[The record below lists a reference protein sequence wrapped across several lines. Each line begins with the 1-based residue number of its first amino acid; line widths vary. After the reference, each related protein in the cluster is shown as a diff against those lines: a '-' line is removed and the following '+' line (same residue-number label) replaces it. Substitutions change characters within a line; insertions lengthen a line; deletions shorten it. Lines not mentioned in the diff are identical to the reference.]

1 VSDKTQPSAEQRF
14 LEKLKAREAVRGAEP
29 TWIAARRQAAAA
41 RFEAIGFPGRRVEQ
55 WKYTDVRRIR
65 DGEFALAD
73 DADFSP
79 AQAAALTLPIEA
91 IRLSFVDGVF
101 APELSDTGAL
111 PAGASVEPLTRALAD
126 NHEAVGAVLGRL
138 TGVEFSPFAA
148 LNTAF
153 AEEGAVIRLAP
164 GTVVETPILLQF
176 LSRAGE
182 RPVMSH
188 PRVLIQA
195 GARSQATVL
204 EHYVGDPTA
213 ANFTNVVAEA
223 ILERGALLT
232 HYTLQESPLD
242 DLLVRSLQVEQGR
255 DSRFTS
261 FTVNLGGALVRNDL
275 VADLN
280 AQGAEANYYGL
291 FFAQGRQHVD
301 NHTLVNHNAPLT
313 FSNENYK
320 GVLDD
325 RARGVFNG
333 KVVVKRDSQQ
343 IEAHQSN
350 ANLLLSDRAEIDTKP
365 ELEIYADD
373 VKCSHG
379 ATTGQ
384 LDEDA
389 VFALRAR
396 GIDAQ
401 TARGLLTLAFAGE
414 VMEKVELDA
423 VAERVELTVAGKL
436 PERFNLGGLV
446 EAALLDEQAFEEASG
461 HDRND

>member
-1 VSDKTQPSAEQRF
+1 
-14 LEKLKAREAVRGAEP
+14 
-29 TWIAARRQAAAA
+29 
-41 RFEAIGFPGRRVEQ
+41 
-55 WKYTDVRRIR
+55 
-65 DGEFALAD
+65 
-73 DADFSP
+73 
-79 AQAAALTLPIEA
+79 
-91 IRLSFVDGVF
+91 
-101 APELSDTGAL
+101 
-111 PAGASVEPLTRALAD
+111 
-126 NHEAVGAVLGRL
+126 VL
-138 TGVEFSPFAA
+138 
-148 LNTAF
+148 
-153 AEEGAVIRLAP
+153 
-164 GTVVETPILLQF
+164 
-176 LSRAGE
+176 
-182 RPVMSH
+182 SH